1 MSDTATLQARLGHLA
16 AGGDR
21 PAILAFGAEGA
32 ATVTYAELAHR
43 AGRIAG
49 GLRAHGI
56 APGHYVG
63 IHAPN
68 SPDWIA
74 ARIAVL
80 LAGAVAVSLDNDLTA
95 EQLGHQLADAQ
106 ARAILTVRGHL
117 DMLAAAG
124 AADTPV
130 WLFDAAPDDPR
141 AISNLDGEPPPL
153 PDPSGDDTATL
164 FYTSGTTGRPKGVPL
179 THRNITS
186 NLDALLAQNL
196 LGAGDRVLL
205 PLPLHHSYP
214 FIVGM
219 LMPLVTG
226 ATIVL
231 PRDVS
236 GPEIRRALSEG
247 EVAIVVGVPRLY
259 QALANGLTQRLREG
273 GASERV
279 LYRVLRLSASLRRRF
294 GVRWGRTL
302 LWPLH
307 KRLAPK
313 LRLMAS
319 GGAKLDADTA
329 WTLEG
334 FGWMVLSGYGLVET
348 ASIST
353 FNPPGR
359 ARLGSAGLPAP
370 GVRVTIAGPDA
381 EGTGEVRIQGPNV
394 FPGYLNRPDANAE
407 AFDAEGAF
415 RTGDLGRFDA
425 DGYLHIVGRA
435 KEMIVLPDG
444 KNIAPETVERVYAQ
458 SPYIHEIAV
467 LEDDGRLVGLIVPD
481 LTAVP
486 GAGANI
492 GDVIR
497 VSLQELGAKLPPH
510 ERLSDWAIT
519 REELPRTHLGKYRRH
534 LLPPILAR
542 AQRGERTA
550 ATEPTSDADRALLA
564 EPTVKRVFD
573 WLDARFPNH
582 SVGLNTSPQ
591 LDLGVDSLA
600 WVEMGFEL
608 EEKFGVA
615 LSEEAVAQ
623 AVTVRELLQTVRDAA
638 PAREGGRRREAA
650 REAERWLHPQSRGER
665 IAAALAHGTL
675 KALCGGLFRLRVE
688 GPERLPAS
696 GPAILAPNHVS
707 DLDAFVFT
715 AALPGRLRGHLA
727 WGADRDRLFGTRLRR
742 TAARL
747 AGLFPV
753 DDRAPGASLAA
764 AEAALNQNRIL
775 VWFPE
780 EWRSPDGRLQPFR
793 PGVGRLLQ
801 DRDIPVVPCAIL
813 GTFAAMPRGARLP
826 KPTAVT
832 VRFGEPVS
840 AATLAAEAGSRD
852 PDALATALR
861 ERVAALLP
869 GERG

>member
-1 MSDTATLQARLGHLA
+1 MPQAETLAHRLGDLA

-32 ATVTYAELAHR
+32 DTISYAELADR

-56 APGHYVG
+56 EPGERVG

-68 SPDWIA
+68 SPAWIA
-74 ARIAVL
+74 ARIGIL
-80 LAGAVAVSLDNDLTA
+80 HAGAIAVSLDNDLTA
-95 EQLGHQLADAQ
+95 EQLAHQLADAQ
-106 ARAILTVRGHL
+106 PRAVLTVAAHL
-117 DMLAAAG
+117 DTLADAAG
-124 AADTPV
+124 DDIQL
-130 WLFDAAPDDPR
+130 WLFDAEPADPR
-141 AISNLDGEPPPL
+141 SLAHLDAEPPAL
-153 PDPSGDDTATL
+153 PEPGGDDTATL

-196 LGAGDRVLL
+196 VGAGDRVLL

-247 EVAIVVGVPRLY
+247 HVAIVVGVPRLY

-279 LYRVLRLSASLRRRF
+279 LDRVLRLSSLLRRRF

-307 KRLAPK
+307 KRLAPR
-313 LRLMAS
+313 LRLLAS
-319 GGAKLDADTA
+319 GGAKLDAETA

-370 GVRVTIAGPDA
+370 GVHITIAEPD
-381 EGTGEVRIQGPNV
+381 GDGIGEIRIQGPNV

-407 AFDAEGAF
+407 AFDADGAF

-444 KNIAPETVERVYAQ
+444 KNISPEAVEQVYTQ

-467 LEDDGRLVGLIVPD
+467 VEDDGRLVGLIVPD
-481 LTAVP
+481 LAAVP

-542 AQRGERTA
+542 AQRGERSA
-550 ATEPTSDADRALLA
+550 ATEPASEADDALLA
-564 EPTVKRVFD
+564 DPTAKQVLA
-573 WLDARFPNH
+573 WLRARFPDH
-582 SVGLNTSPQ
+582 PVGLDTSPQ
-591 LDLGVDSLA
+591 LDLRVDSLA

-608 EEKFGVA
+608 EDKLGVA
-615 LSEEAVAQ
+615 LSEEAVAR
-623 AVTVRELLQTVRDAA
+623 AVTVRDLLHHVREAA

-650 REAERWLHPQSRGER
+650 REAERWLAPRSRGER
-665 IAAALAHGTL
+665 IGAALAHGLL
-675 KALCGGLFRLRVE
+675 KSVCGTVFRLRVE
-688 GPERLPAS
+688 GADRLPAS

-707 DLDAFVFT
+707 DLDAFVLP
-715 AALPGRLRGHLA
+715 AALPGRVRGHLA
-727 WGADRDRLFGTRLRR
+727 WGADRDRLFGTALRR
-742 TAARL
+742 RMARL
-747 AGLFPV
+747 GGLFPV
-753 DDRAPGASLAA
+753 DDRTPGASLAA
-764 AEAALNQNRIL
+764 AEAALDGGRML

-793 PGVGRLLQ
+793 PGVGRLLAE
-801 DRDIPVVPCAIL
+801 RDISVVPCAIL
-813 GTFAAMPRGARLP
+813 GTFAAMPRGARWP
-826 KPTAVT
+826 KPAAVT

-852 PDALATALR
+852 PDALAAALR
-861 ERVAALLP
+861 DRVAALLDA
-869 GERG
+869 